1 MSPVS
6 TARAREGALPGEFHL
21 PCSRAG
27 PIVGALVAE
36 ARELHLAGSEWM
48 GFSQVKPWPIEIVDL
63 PMNNGDFFP
72 PFFVCLPEGTDWV
85 MGLFNRL

>member
-21 PCSRAG
+21 PRSSAG

-63 PMNNGDFFP
+63 PMKNIEKRCFFSAV
-72 PFFVCLPEGTDWV
+72 FCMFARGY
-85 MGLFNRL
+85 

>member
-21 PCSRAG
+21 PRSSAG

-36 ARELHLAGSEWM
+36 ARKLHLAGSKWM
-48 GFSQVKPWPIEIVDL
+48 GFI
-63 PMNNGDFFP
+63 G
-72 PFFVCLPEGTDWV
+72 
-85 MGLFNRL
+85 